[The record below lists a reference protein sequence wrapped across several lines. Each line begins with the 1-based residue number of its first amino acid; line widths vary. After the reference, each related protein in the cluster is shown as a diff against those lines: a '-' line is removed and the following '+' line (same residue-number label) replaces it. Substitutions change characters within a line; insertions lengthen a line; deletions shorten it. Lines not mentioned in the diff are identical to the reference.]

1 MPTDVQKS
9 WLLGGGYDWRAF
21 ASANVDIDKSAG
33 ISLRKT
39 RVIPPPPSPKA
50 IPSPRYLFAR
60 LGYDIDRGKREIRT
74 YTLDGRLRHRW
85 GPRDSAGNFVPPTDS
100 NAWDPVDIVGD
111 TNCVFILER
120 NYQTVFKHSFGRE
133 SLSILFSSGNT
144 DSRWSRISLDD
155 SGCLLLFDDLKPN
168 AVSRYSR
175 TGKFLG
181 ILKAPWPPQP
191 STASATPLP
200 TREPPPGETPSYS
213 TDGYW
218 MSKPL
223 DSGIYNCPWHRIEM
237 TLPQLPPGTQIDV
250 QVFAYKTPDLAP
262 LNMRDPRWI
271 STYSV
276 VAPIQPP
283 PVPFKSEKSRVD
295 EFLIQASPSQFLS
308 ILIKIHGDGFTTPV
322 IQKLRVHFPRESY
335 LSYLPPLYSANE
347 PMRAFLDSFLAVFQT
362 EWDEFDQRVDDST
375 ALFDPAAVPEGV
387 PMNYLASWLS
397 LSLEG
402 TWTGEQNR
410 LLLKAAPKIQPLR
423 GTAAALRAYV
433 AVYLENFAGVSPDA
447 LSQTSFPA
455 LLEGFRERQ
464 YLELSQ
470 TSSKFGHAQPLW
482 SDSVVKRLQ
491 LGGLAQE
498 GQVDL
503 VSTGDPQ
510 DDFFQHF
517 AHRFRVYV
525 PAAWVRTADQESLI
539 RRAIEAEMPA
549 HLRYDLCL
557 VEAGFRVGIQSTVG
571 LDTIVGGLP
580 PWRLPS
586 EPNLAAPSL
595 PPLNR
600 LGYGTVLSCI
610 PGAGPAILDG
620 KARVDGWI
628 LD

>member
-1 MPTDVQKS
+1 
-9 WLLGGGYDWRAF
+9 
-21 ASANVDIDKSAG
+21 
-33 ISLRKT
+33 
-39 RVIPPPPSPKA
+39 
-50 IPSPRYLFAR
+50 
-60 LGYDIDRGKREIRT
+60 
-74 YTLDGRLRHRW
+74 
-85 GPRDSAGNFVPPTDS
+85 
-100 NAWDPVDIVGD
+100 
-111 TNCVFILER
+111 
-120 NYQTVFKHSFGRE
+120 
-133 SLSILFSSGNT
+133 
-144 DSRWSRISLDD
+144 
-155 SGCLLLFDDLKPN
+155 
-168 AVSRYSR
+168 
-175 TGKFLG
+175 
-181 ILKAPWPPQP
+181 
-191 STASATPLP
+191 
-200 TREPPPGETPSYS
+200 
-213 TDGYW
+213 

>member
-21 ASANVDIDKSAG
+21 ASANVDIDKIAG

-60 LGYDIDRGKREIRT
+60 LGYDIDRGKREIRA

-85 GPRDSAGNFVPPTDS
+85 GPRDSAGNFVPATDS

-120 NYQTVFKHSFGRE
+120 NYQTVFRHSFGRE

-155 SGCLLLFDDLKPN
+155 RGCLLLFDDLKPN

-200 TREPPPGETPSYS
+200 THEPPPGETPFYS

-455 LLEGFRERQ
+455 FLEGFRERQ

-470 TSSKFGHAQPLW
+470 TSSKLGHAQPLW